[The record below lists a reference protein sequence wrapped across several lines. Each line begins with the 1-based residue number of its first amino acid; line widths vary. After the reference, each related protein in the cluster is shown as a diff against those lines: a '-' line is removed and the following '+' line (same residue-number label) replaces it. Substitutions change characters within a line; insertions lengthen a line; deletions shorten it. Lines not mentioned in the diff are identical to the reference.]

1 MWVFYVFIGWVLML
15 YSGSDWT
22 QGFGVS
28 WAESA
33 WGVA

>member
-1 MWVFYVFIGWVLML
+1 ML

-28 WAESA
+28 WAESM
-33 WGVA
+33 GGMV